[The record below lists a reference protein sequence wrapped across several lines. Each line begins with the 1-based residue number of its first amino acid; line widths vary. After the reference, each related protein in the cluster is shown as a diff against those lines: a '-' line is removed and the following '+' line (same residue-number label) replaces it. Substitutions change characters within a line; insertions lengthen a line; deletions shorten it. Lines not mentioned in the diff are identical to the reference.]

1 MTVNLMYN
9 VKSQRMMILKLREIA
24 DLMNRVCGTNLDVN
38 ELSEEYNLTEEEQKQ
53 CLLDEERS
61 EDTVDE

>member
-1 MTVNLMYN
+1 
-9 VKSQRMMILKLREIA
+9 
-24 DLMNRVCGTNLDVN
+24 MNRVCGTNLDVN

-61 EDTVDE
+61 EEI

>member
-1 MTVNLMYN
+1 MMTINLMYN
-9 VKSQRMMILKLREIA
+9 VKSQRMMILKLRRIA

-38 ELSEEYNLTEEEQKQ
+38 ELPEEYNLTEEEQKQ

-61 EDTVDE
+61 EEV

>member
-1 MTVNLMYN
+1 
-9 VKSQRMMILKLREIA
+9 
-24 DLMNRVCGTNLDVN
+24 MNRVCGTNLDVN

>member
-1 MTVNLMYN
+1 
-9 VKSQRMMILKLREIA
+9 MILKLREIA
-24 DLMNRVCGTNLDVN
+24 DLMNKVCGTNLNVN
-38 ELSEEYNLTEEEQKQ
+38 ELPEEYNLTEEEQKQ

>member
-38 ELSEEYNLTEEEQKQ
+38 ELPEEYNLTEEEQKQ

>member
-1 MTVNLMYN
+1 
-9 VKSQRMMILKLREIA
+9 MMILKLRRIA

-38 ELSEEYNLTEEEQKQ
+38 ELPEEYNLTEEEQKQ

-61 EDTVDE
+61 EEV